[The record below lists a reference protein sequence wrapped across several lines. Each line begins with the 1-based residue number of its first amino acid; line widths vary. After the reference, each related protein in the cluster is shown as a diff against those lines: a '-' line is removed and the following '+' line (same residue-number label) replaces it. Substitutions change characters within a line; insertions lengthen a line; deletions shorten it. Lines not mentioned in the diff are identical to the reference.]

1 MATRLEVKGAFS
13 SLSDTLYRGNSPFFS
28 QDMAGAWTGV
38 GLHMSEV
45 GRRLNPWVAAGGQSP
60 SYDGVKG
67 ALEHASS
74 MVAAADNDAERF
86 AALDNADAALDQ
98 LVALIAQG

>member
-13 SLSDTLYRGNSPFFS
+13 SLSDSLYRGNSPFFS

-60 SYDGVKG
+60 NYDQVKS
-67 ALEHASS
+67 ALEHAST
-74 MVAAADNDAERF
+74 MIAAADNDAERSV
-86 AALDNADAALDQ
+86 ALDIADAALDR
-98 LVALIAQG
+98 LDALIRQG